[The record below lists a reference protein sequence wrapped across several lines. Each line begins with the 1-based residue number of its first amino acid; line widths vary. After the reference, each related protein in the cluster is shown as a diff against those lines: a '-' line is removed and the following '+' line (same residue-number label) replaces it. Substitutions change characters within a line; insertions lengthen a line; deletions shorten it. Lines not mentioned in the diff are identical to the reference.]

1 MLDPDPY
8 LVLMDSDPGGPNTKY
23 IYIRIRIR
31 NTGICNEKCTFFR
44 EMLDSTAL
52 KEKIGEPLLTAV
64 PDRRASAPERRHS
77 VPDKAAEQR
86 AEEQEKQQQMLQQ
99 QQLQELER
107 VKSQLQRCDL
117 FYVIVVFCD
126 CYYFFQG

>member
-1 MLDPDPY
+1 
-8 LVLMDSDPGGPNTKY
+8 
-23 IYIRIRIR
+23 
-31 NTGICNEKCTFFR
+31 
-44 EMLDSTAL
+44 MLDSTAL
-52 KEKIGEPLLTAV
+52 KEKINEPRLTSV

-86 AEEQEKQQQMLQQ
+86 AEEQQKQQQLLQQ

-117 FYVIVVFCD
+117 FNVIVVFCA
-126 CYYFFQG
+126 CFHFFQG

>member
-1 MLDPDPY
+1 
-8 LVLMDSDPGGPNTKY
+8 
-23 IYIRIRIR
+23 
-31 NTGICNEKCTFFR
+31 
-44 EMLDSTAL
+44 MLDSTAL

-86 AEEQEKQQQMLQQ
+86 AEEQQKQQQLLQQ

-117 FYVIVVFCD
+117 FNSIRLLCLLSFFFSRLTRKSTSTFFC
-126 CYYFFQG
+126 FGNNNLIARQ